1 MFNRIFSFL
10 TLTLILI
17 PCIIVFILIKID
29 SKGPAI
35 HWSKRIGKNNSIFL
49 MPKFRTMKI
58 NTPQLA
64 THLLDNSNNYVTSI
78 GRYLRKY
85 SIDELPQFWSVLS
98 GNMSVVGPRPA
109 LYNQEDLIRLRNKNN
124 INSLKPGITGWA
136 QVNGRDLNT
145 IDQKIELEI
154 YYLKNRSF
162 FFDISI
168 IIKTLKKIFFI
179 SETLH

>member
-1 MFNRIFSFL
+1 MFDRTFAFL
-10 TLTLILI
+10 VLSMVLI
-17 PCIIVFILIKID
+17 PCLFVSILIKTN
-29 SKGPAI
+29 SKGPVI
-35 HWSKRIGKNNSIFL
+35 HWSKRVGQNNKYFL

-64 THLLDNSNNYVTSI
+64 THLLDNPNNYVTTI

-85 SIDELPQFWSVLS
+85 SIDELPQFWSVLL

-109 LYNQEDLIRLRNKNN
+109 LYNQENLIRLRNKND
-124 INSLKPGITGWA
+124 ISSLKPGVTGWA

-145 IDQKIELEI
+145 IDQKVEFEI
-154 YYLKNRSF
+154 YYLQNKSF
-162 FFDISI
+162 FFDIYI
-168 IIKTLKKIFFI
+168 VGKTLKKIFFI

>member
-1 MFNRIFSFL
+1 MFDRTFAFL
-10 TLTLILI
+10 VLSMVLI
-17 PCIIVFILIKID
+17 PCLFVSILIKTN
-29 SKGPAI
+29 SKGPVI
-35 HWSKRIGKNNSIFL
+35 HWSKRVGQNNKYFL

-64 THLLDNSNNYVTSI
+64 THLLDNPNNYVTTI

-85 SIDELPQFWSVLS
+85 SIDELPQFWSVLL

-109 LYNQEDLIRLRNKNN
+109 LYNQENLIRLRNKND
-124 INSLKPGITGWA
+124 ISSLKPGVTGWA

-145 IDQKIELEI
+145 IDQKVEFEI
-154 YYLKNRSF
+154 YYLKNKSF
-162 FFDISI
+162 FFDIYI

>member
-1 MFNRIFSFL
+1 MFDRTFAFL
-10 TLTLILI
+10 VLSMVLI
-17 PCIIVFILIKID
+17 PCLFVSILIKTN
-29 SKGPAI
+29 SKGPVI
-35 HWSKRIGKNNSIFL
+35 HWSKRVGQNNKYFL

-64 THLLDNSNNYVTSI
+64 THLLDNPNNYVTTI

-85 SIDELPQFWSVLS
+85 SIDELPQFWSVLL

-109 LYNQEDLIRLRNKNN
+109 LYNQENLIRLRNKND
-124 INSLKPGITGWA
+124 ISSLKPGVTGWA

-145 IDQKIELEI
+145 IDQKVEFEI
-154 YYLKNRSF
+154 YYLKNKSF
-162 FFDISI
+162 FFDIYI
-168 IIKTLKKIFFI
+168 ISKTLKKIFFI